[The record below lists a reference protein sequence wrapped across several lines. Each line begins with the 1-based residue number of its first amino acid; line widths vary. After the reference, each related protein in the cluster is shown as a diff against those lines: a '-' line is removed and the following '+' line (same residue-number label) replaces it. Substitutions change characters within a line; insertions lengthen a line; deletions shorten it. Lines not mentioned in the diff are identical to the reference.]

1 MPVVIDRPVAE
12 RGAERRVLLRLVPAA
27 EQFVLA
33 ARADGVSARAQ
44 VLDFNSCGMRLLFRP
59 AIDLDPGMTIGVSA
73 THSSDAADAVEAV
86 DAAQVQWCHH
96 KRHFTVAGVR
106 ACGPRFRLDLEPA
119 A

>member
-1 MPVVIDRPVAE
+1 MPAVLDRPLAE
-12 RGAERRVLLRLVPAA
+12 PGAERRVLTRLEAAA

-44 VLDFNSCGMRLLFRP
+44 VLDFNSRGMRLLFRP
-59 AIDLDPGMTIGVSA
+59 AIDLDAGMTIGVSA
-73 THSSDAADAVEAV
+73 THSSDTDEAVDAV

-106 ACGPRFRLDLEPA
+106 ACGPRFRLDLESA

>member
-1 MPVVIDRPVAE
+1 MPVVLDRPLAE
-12 RGAERRVLLRLVPAA
+12 RGAERRVLTRLVPAA

-33 ARADGVSARAQ
+33 AWADGVSARAQ

-73 THSSDAADAVEAV
+73 THSSDTADAV

-106 ACGPRFRLDLEPA
+106 ACGPRFTLDLEPEA
-119 A
+119 

>member
-1 MPVVIDRPVAE
+1 MPAVIDRPVAE
-12 RGAERRVLLRLVPAA
+12 RGAERRVLPRLEPAA

-33 ARADGVSARAQ
+33 ARADGVSIRAQ

-59 AIDLDPGMTIGVSA
+59 TIDLDPGMTIGVSA
-73 THSSDAADAVEAV
+73 SLTLESVDGVEVV
-86 DAAQVQWCHH
+86 DLAEVQWCHH

-106 ACGPRFRLDLEPA
+106 ACGPRFALELEPA

>member
-1 MPVVIDRPVAE
+1 MPAVIDRPVAE
-12 RGAERRVLLRLVPAA
+12 RGAERRVLARLEPAA

-44 VLDFNSCGMRLLFRP
+44 VLDFNSRGMRLLFRP

-73 THSSDAADAVEAV
+73 THTVDGVEAV
-86 DAAQVQWCHH
+86 DWAEVQWCHH

-106 ACGPRFRLDLEPA
+106 ACGPRFALELEPA